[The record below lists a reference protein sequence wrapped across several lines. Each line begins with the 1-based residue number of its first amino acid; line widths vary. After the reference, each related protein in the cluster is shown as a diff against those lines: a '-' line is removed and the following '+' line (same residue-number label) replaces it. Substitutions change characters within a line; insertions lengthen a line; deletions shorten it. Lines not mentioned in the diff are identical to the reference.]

1 MSGLHETWQPQA
13 VTCRQPIT
21 SFFNSLAGSRIKF
34 LWPMA
39 LTETYSQA
47 VDRFGESFTLLSHH
61 LKWGHVTSDCTWWYD
76 SPGVKSRIGQRE
88 FPKLSQTSMYFYI
101 DEMNSKWKWPDH
113 STRQTVSHQAWL
125 GISTTYPPGVFLPPS
140 IVSHHPA
147 SPPTFITF
155 CHCCA
160 TLPSQGFKAK
170 SAVWDVRHSPTPWV
184 ASIGKSLK
192 S

>member
-113 STRQTVSHQAWL
+113 STRQTVISHQAWHRGFNNIPTRL
-125 GISTTYPPGVFLPPS
+125 FPTTIIPHPRRLSSPFAIAVQRCHRKASKPNQPFGMWGTRLRHGLP
-140 IVSHHPA
+140 A
-147 SPPTFITF
+147 
-155 CHCCA
+155 
-160 TLPSQGFKAK
+160 
-170 SAVWDVRHSPTPWV
+170 
-184 ASIGKSLK
+184 
-192 S
+192 